1 MGKREREKQ
10 QRRKQ
15 PPRSPVAAM
24 DVALTLVPV
33 VFLAGIRTF
42 AAPCV
47 HDDGL
52 PATCAMAGHVMLGVA
67 LASIILVVMRLLS
80 ADQAT
85 KRSFDL
91 LLVIAGVVVAVLPG
105 NVVAL
110 CADTTMRCNVI
121 MLPFARIAGA
131 CMSVAALTCELT
143 VDHEIP
149 TGRKRRR

>member
-52 PATCAMAGHVMLGVA
+52 PATCAMAGHVCWG
-67 LASIILVVMRLLS
+67 SRL
-80 ADQAT
+80 
-85 KRSFDL
+85 
-91 LLVIAGVVVAVLPG
+91 
-105 NVVAL
+105 
-110 CADTTMRCNVI
+110 
-121 MLPFARIAGA
+121 
-131 CMSVAALTCELT
+131 
-143 VDHEIP
+143 
-149 TGRKRRR
+149 RR